1 MKSPNFLQIP
11 ASPKSSPFSI
21 YNGKSPDDLRV
32 LPDNSIDAIITD
44 PPYGLGYNHNE
55 WDATVPG
62 PEVWLECYRM
72 AKPGAYLVAFCAK
85 RTSHHLATAFEKAGF
100 EIKDKTIWF
109 HGQGASKTE
118 PLNERLK
125 EAGANK
131 KVCQLFGNY
140 RGDLRPLYE
149 DIIIAQK
156 PIQAHNLAINLIKYG
171 TGVLNSADI
180 LGNGC
185 YAGDILCEYE
195 QVIQEQLSGKGS
207 GIGVLSFPRASQK
220 ERAEACEGL
229 FFDGATNKRPDVG
242 GHANEEITNEFNFHP
257 TVKPIALMKHLVE
270 LFSFPGAIILDPF
283 MGSGSTGC
291 GTLLANRR
299 FIGVEMDSNYFKIA
313 NHRFEKTSLK
323 IPHNPVQTAIDV
335 HQLLKDNDGLNFMR
349 EIHPKIKDGT
359 ASLDDFRK
367 YRELFKK
374 FGPLSLVA

>member
-11 ASPKSSPFSI
+11 VNPNSSPFSI
-21 YNGKSPDDLRV
+21 FNGKSPDDLRV

-62 PEVWLECYRM
+62 PEVWLECYRI

-85 RTSHHLATAFEKAGF
+85 RTSHHLATVIENTGF

-109 HGQGASKTE
+109 HGQGASKTG
-118 PLNERLK
+118 PLDERLK
-125 EAGANK
+125 DAGANE

-156 PIQAHNLAINLIKYG
+156 PIQAPNLAINLIKYG
-171 TGVLNSADI
+171 TGVLNSADV
-180 LGNGC
+180 LGNGF
-185 YAGDILCEYE
+185 YAGDIICSYE
-195 QVIQEQLSGKGS
+195 QMIQDQLSGKGS
-207 GIGVLSFPRASQK
+207 GIGILNFPRASQK

-229 FFDGATNKRPDVG
+229 LFEGATNKRPKKN

-257 TVKPIALMKHLVE
+257 TVKPIALMKHLTE
-270 LFSFPGAIILDPF
+270 LFSIPGAVILDPF

-291 GTLLANRR
+291 GALLANRR
-299 FIGVEMDSNYFKIA
+299 FIGVEMDKNYFKIA
-313 NHRFEKTSLK
+313 EHRLEKTALK
-323 IPHNPVQTAIDV
+323 IQHNPVQTAIDI
-335 HQLLKDNDGLNFMR
+335 HQLLKDNDELNFMR
-349 EIHPKIKDGT
+349 EIHPKIKDGS

-367 YRELFKK
+367 YRELFIK
-374 FGPLSLVA
+374 FGPLPLVA